1 MEESA
6 IRITMPC
13 TFVESGMYHFITG
26 DNISVADRFRD
37 KLDKYGVGCQRGNL
51 FFEFKEKGKGLQKIE
66 RKGVLFRVPG
76 FRLFITT
83 PENYEAFNILKNK
96 IVRRGVVNQSGRLGF
111 EFVPIPEENPKCVC
125 RHSYFAHR
133 YYNHVIICDV
143 VNCKCREYRGKTPI
157 LVFRKSS

>member
-1 MEESA
+1 MEEKAES
-6 IRITMPC
+6 ITVPC
-13 TFVESGMYHFITG
+13 FFRESGMYHFVTRG
-26 DNISVADRFRD
+26 NISVIDQFRD
-37 KLDKYGVGCQRGNL
+37 KLDKHGVGCQRGNL
-51 FFEFKEKGKGLQKIE
+51 FFEFRKRGEGLQRIE

-76 FRLFITT
+76 YRIFITT

-96 IVRRGVVNQSGRLGF
+96 IVRKGVTNQSGILGF

-133 YYNHVIICDV
+133 FSVPACEV
-143 VNCKCREYRGKTPI
+143 VGCKCREYRGKTPI